1 MRGTIRPPMY
11 LLTAAIDE
19 FPAGK
24 IRWTPNETGIYLPPP
39 NPKPSPTLAEEV
51 WLLVQEWYSTRGEI
65 PAEEVHACLQAIEE
79 ESAELAK
86 PAEPVEPAKPA
97 KPSYGTPEF
106 WKAYWAKKKGI
117 KK

>member
-1 MRGTIRPPMY
+1 MY

-65 PAEEVHACLQAIEE
+65 PAEEVDACLQAIQEE
-79 ESAELAK
+79 TAELAK
-86 PAEPVEPAKPA
+86 PAEPAEPAKPA

-117 KK
+117 KKG

>member
-1 MRGTIRPPMY
+1 MY

-24 IRWTPNETGIYLPPP
+24 ISWTPNTGGTYLPPP

-65 PAEEVHACLQAIEE
+65 PPEEVDACLQAIENPVKE
-79 ESAELAK
+79 E
-86 PAEPVEPAKPA
+86 PAEPTKPA

>member
-1 MRGTIRPPMY
+1 MY

-24 IRWTPNETGIYLPPP
+24 MPWTPNEAGTYLPPP

-65 PAEEVHACLQAIEE
+65 PPEEAHACLHAIE
-79 ESAELAK
+79 ESAE
-86 PAEPVEPAKPA
+86 PAEPAKPA
-97 KPSYGTPEF
+97 KPSYGTSEF
-106 WKAYWAKKKGI
+106 WKAYWAKKKGL